1 MSSFLVQPLASRGVR
16 IAVTGSIAT
25 DHLMSFAGRFAEQ
38 LLPDQLARLSVS
50 FLVDD
55 LEVRRGGV
63 AANIAFG
70 MGVLGGRPLLV
81 GAVGADFADY
91 RAWLER
97 HGVETAGVHVSELRH
112 TARFV
117 CTTDAD
123 LNQIASFYPGAMS
136 EAREIELAAL
146 GPVDLVV
153 VSPNDPAAMVRHTQ
167 ECRDRGI
174 AFVADPS
181 QQLSSLDGEQV
192 RTLVEGAEVLV
203 TNAYE
208 AAMVEHKTGWSADD
222 VLKQVAVRVT
232 THGGDGAVIARAGEA
247 EITVPVVPATS
258 IADPTGVGD
267 AFRAGLLS
275 ARSWGLGWERAAQ
288 VGSLLATLCL
298 ETTGPQEYSFDR
310 ADALA
315 RLTATYGD
323 PVAAEVAPHLPG

>member
-1 MSSFLVQPLASRGVR
+1 VR

-25 DHLMSFAGRFAEQ
+25 DHLMAFPGRFAEQ
-38 LLPDQLARLSVS
+38 LLPDQLAHLSVS
-50 FLVDD
+50 FLVTD
-55 LEVRRGGV
+55 LDVRRGGV

-70 MGVLGGRPLLV
+70 MGLLGRRPLLV

-97 HGVETAGVHVSELRH
+97 HGVDTDGVRLSQLKH

-117 CTTDAD
+117 CTTDSD

-136 EAREIELAAL
+136 EAREIELGPL
-146 GPVDLVV
+146 GPLDLVV
-153 VSPNDPAAMVRHTQ
+153 VSPNDPQAMVRHTQ

-181 QQLSSLDGEQV
+181 QQLSSLEPEQI
-192 RTLVEGAEVLV
+192 RMLVDGAELLV

-208 AAMVEHKTGWSADD
+208 AALTEHKTGWTAQDLLAR
-222 VLKQVAVRVT
+222 VGTRVT
-232 THGGDGAVIARAGEA
+232 THGKDGTTIERKGEPPT
-247 EITVPVVPATS
+247 EVPVVPAGD

-267 AFRAGLLS
+267 AFRAGFLS
-275 ARSWGLGWERAAQ
+275 ARAWGLGWERSAQ

-298 ETTGPQEYSFDR
+298 ESVGPQEYAVDPARDLDR
-310 ADALA
+310 IRAAYGEQAAADI
-315 RLTATYGD
+315 
-323 PVAAEVAPHLPG
+323 AAHLVPAG

>member
-1 MSSFLVQPLASRGVR
+1 MR

-38 LLPDQLARLSVS
+38 LLPDQLERLSVS

-81 GAVGADFADY
+81 GAVGSDFADY

-97 HGVETAGVHVSELRH
+97 HGVETAGVRVSELRH

-153 VSPNDPAAMVRHTQ
+153 VSPNDPAAMVRHTE
-167 ECRDRGI
+167 ECRERGI

-181 QQLSSLDGEQV
+181 QQLSSLDGVQV
-192 RTLVEGAEVLV
+192 RALIEGAELLI

-222 VLKQVAVRVT
+222 VLRQVAVRVT
-232 THGGDGAVIARAGEA
+232 THGGDGAVISRKGDDDL
-247 EITVPVVPATS
+247 TVPVVSPRS
-258 IADPTGVGD
+258 VADPTGVGD

-275 ARSWGLGWERAAQ
+275 GRSWGLDWIASAR

-298 ETTGPQEYSFDR
+298 ETTGPQEYAFARD
-310 ADALA
+310 DALE
-315 RLTATYGD
+315 RLRATYGD
-323 PVAAEVAPHLPG
+323 EAAEEIAPHLPR

>member
-1 MSSFLVQPLASRGVR
+1 VR

-192 RTLVEGAEVLV
+192 RTLIEGAELLV

-208 AAMVEHKTGWSADD
+208 SALVEHKTGWSADD
-222 VLKQVAVRVT
+222 VLKRVAVRVT
-232 THGGDGAVIARAGEA
+232 THGGDGAVISRPGEA
-247 EITVPVVPATS
+247 DVTVGVVPSTS

-298 ETTGPQEYSFDR
+298 ESTGPQEYSIER

-315 RLTATYGD
+315 RLTAAYGED
-323 PVAAEVAPHLPG
+323 AAAEIAPHLPG

>member
-1 MSSFLVQPLASRGVR
+1 VRVVR

-25 DHLMSFAGRFAEQ
+25 DHLMSFSGRFAEQ

-50 FLVDD
+50 FLVED
-55 LEVRRGGV
+55 LDVRRGGV
-63 AANIAFG
+63 AANICFG

-97 HGVETAGVHVSELRH
+97 HGVETAGVRVSELRH

-153 VSPNDPAAMVRHTQ
+153 VSPNDPLAMVRHTE

-181 QQLSSLDGEQV
+181 QQLSSLEAEQV
-192 RTLVEGAEVLV
+192 RTLIEGADLLI
-203 TNAYE
+203 TNGYE
-208 AAMVEHKTGWSADD
+208 AALVEHKTGWSADD
-222 VLKQVAVRVT
+222 VLKRVAVRVT
-232 THGGDGAVIARAGEA
+232 THGADGAVLARPGEPDV
-247 EITVPVVPATS
+247 TVPVVPAGT

-275 ARSWGLGWERAAQ
+275 ARSWGLGWERSAQ

-298 ETTGPQEYSFDR
+298 ETIGTQEYAFDR
-310 ADALA
+310 DEALA
-315 RLTATYGD
+315 RLQESYGD
-323 PVAAEVAPHLPG
+323 AAAAEIAPHLPRHPGK

>member
-1 MSSFLVQPLASRGVR
+1 VR

-38 LLPDQLARLSVS
+38 LLPDQLATLSVS

-81 GAVGADFADY
+81 GAVGSDFADY

-97 HGVETAGVHVSELRH
+97 HGVETTGVRVSELRH

-146 GPVDLVV
+146 GPLDLVV

-181 QQLSSLDGEQV
+181 QQLSSLDAEQV
-192 RTLVEGAEVLV
+192 RTLVDGAELLI

-208 AAMVEHKTGWSADD
+208 AALVEHKTGWSADE
-222 VLKQVAVRVT
+222 VRAQVGVRIT
-232 THGGDGAVIARAGEA
+232 THGGDGAVIARKGEDDVR
-247 EITVPVVPATS
+247 VPVVPPRS

-275 ARSWGLGWERAAQ
+275 GRSWGLDWAASAQ

-298 ETTGPQEYSFDR
+298 ETTGPQEYALERD
-310 ADALA
+310 DALE
-315 RLTATYGD
+315 RLSSAYGD
-323 PVAAEVAPHLPG
+323 AAVEEIAPHLPV

>member
-1 MSSFLVQPLASRGVR
+1 MR

-38 LLPDQLARLSVS
+38 LLPDQLQKLSVS

-81 GAVGADFADY
+81 GAVGSDFADY

-97 HGVETAGVHVSELRH
+97 HGVETAGVRVSELRH

-174 AFVADPS
+174 PFVADPS
-181 QQLSSLDGEQV
+181 QQLSSLDADQV
-192 RTLVEGAEVLV
+192 RTLIDGAELLI

-208 AAMVEHKTGWSADD
+208 AAMVEHKTGWSADE
-222 VLKQVAVRVT
+222 VSAQVGVRVT
-232 THGGDGAVIARAGEA
+232 THGGDGAVITRKGEDDV
-247 EITVPVVPATS
+247 TVPVVAPRS

-275 ARSWGLGWERAAQ
+275 GRSWGLDWVASAQ

-298 ETTGPQEYSFDR
+298 ETTGTQEYAFER
-310 ADALA
+310 EDALE
-315 RLTATYGD
+315 RLRAAYGD
-323 PVAAEVAPHLPG
+323 PAADEIAPHLPR

>member
-1 MSSFLVQPLASRGVR
+1 
-16 IAVTGSIAT
+16 
-25 DHLMSFAGRFAEQ
+25 MSFPGRFAEQ
-38 LLPDQLARLSVS
+38 LLPDQLAHLSVS
-50 FLVDD
+50 FLVED

-97 HGVETAGVHVSELRH
+97 HGVETAGVRVSDLRH

-123 LNQIASFYPGAMS
+123 LNQIASFYPGAMT

-153 VSPNDPAAMVRHTQ
+153 VSPNDPAAMVRHTE
-167 ECRDRGI
+167 ECRARGI

-192 RTLVEGAEVLV
+192 RTLIDGADLLV

-208 AAMVEHKTGWSADD
+208 SAMVEHKTGWSGED
-222 VLKQVAVRVT
+222 VLKRVAVRIT
-232 THGGDGAVIARAGEA
+232 THGVEGAVIAQPGEA
-247 EITVPVVPATS
+247 DVRVPVVPAAS
-258 IADPTGVGD
+258 VADPTGGGD

-275 ARSWGLGWERAAQ
+275 ARSWGLSWERSAQ

-298 ETTGPQEYSFDR
+298 ESTGPQDYSLDR
-310 ADALA
+310 DAALSRLGTGYGAAAAD
-315 RLTATYGD
+315 
-323 PVAAEVAPHLPG
+323 EIAPHLPSH